1 LLEGHV
7 RKRLLLIQPY
17 TFAPTSPL
25 YVPPRDA
32 SREAGLINFEDYG
45 HLLGD
50 VDWNVHPGPVGPFG
64 DSFVETREEFATVG
78 VLRLPIVRQA
88 VASGD
93 WDAIVLLGGGDP
105 GFAEAREIGQRHNVP
120 VVACAHA
127 QMTVAAMLGN
137 KFSVIDVSE
146 AHNMQMYNLV
156 VQYRFTDRCA
166 SVRCIDAPLPRPS
179 RPGACNVQ
187 AEKAVVEAGQ
197 PSVLLD
203 RAVAEAEAAIEQDGA
218 DTIILGCS
226 AIYWMRPHIERR
238 LHDAGW
244 EVPVLEGYRCAI
256 EMAKL
261 LAGLGVS
268 VSGLAYPRDNAR
280 RWRRRKVF

>member
-1 LLEGHV
+1 M
-7 RKRLLLIQPY
+7 RKRVLLIQPY
-17 TFAPTSPL
+17 TFAETSPL

-32 SREAGLINFEDYG
+32 SREARLINFEDYS
-45 HLLGD
+45 HLLADLDWD
-50 VDWNVHPGPVGPFG
+50 VHQGPVGPFG

-78 VLRLPIVRQA
+78 VLRLPIVREA
-88 VASGD
+88 AASGR

-105 GFAEAREIGQRHNVP
+105 GFAEAREIGQRHGIP

-127 QMTVAAMLGN
+127 QMTVARMLGHR
-137 KFSVIDVSE
+137 FSVIDVSE
-146 AHNMQMYNLV
+146 VHNMQMYNLV
-156 VQYRFTDRCA
+156 VQYRFTENCA

-187 AEKAVVEAGQ
+187 AEKAVVAAGQ

-203 RAVAEAEAAIEQDGA
+203 RAVDEAVVAIEEDGA
-218 DTIILGCS
+218 ESIILGCS

-238 LHDAGW
+238 LTDMGW

-261 LAGLGVS
+261 LANLGLS
-268 VSGLAYPRDNAR
+268 ASGLAFPRDNAR
-280 RWRRRKVF
+280 RWRRRKTF

>member
-1 LLEGHV
+1 M

-17 TFAPTSPL
+17 TFATDSPL

-32 SREAGLINFEDYG
+32 SREVRLINFEDYG
-45 HLLGD
+45 HLLAD
-50 VDWNVHPGPVGPFG
+50 VDWDVHPGPIGPFG

-78 VLRLPIVRQA
+78 VLRLPIVREA
-88 VASGD
+88 AASGR

-105 GFAEAREIGQRHNVP
+105 GFAEAREIGRQHDVP

-137 KFSVIDVSE
+137 RFSVIDVSE

-156 VQYRFTDRCA
+156 VQYRFTDRAA

-179 RPGACNVQ
+179 RPEACHVQ
-187 AEKAVVEAGQ
+187 AEQAAVEAGR
-197 PSVLLD
+197 PSAVLD
-203 RAVAEAEAAIEQDGA
+203 RAVAEAEAAIEEDGA
-218 DTIILGCS
+218 DSIILGCS
-226 AIYWMRPHIERR
+226 AIYWMRPHLERR
-238 LHDAGW
+238 LRDLGW
-244 EVPVLEGYRCAI
+244 EVPVLEGYGCAI

-261 LAGLGVS
+261 LANLGVS
-268 VSGLAYPRDNAR
+268 ASGLAFPRDNPR
-280 RWRRRKVF
+280 RWRRRKTF

>member
-1 LLEGHV
+1 M
-7 RKRLLLIQPY
+7 RKRVLLIQPY
-17 TFAPTSPL
+17 TFAETSPL
-25 YVPPRDA
+25 YAAPRDA
-32 SREAGLINFEDYG
+32 SREARLINFEDYG
-45 HLLGD
+45 HLLAD
-50 VDWNVHPGPVGPFG
+50 LEWDVHPGPVGPFG

-78 VLRLPIVRQA
+78 VLRLPIVREA
-88 VASGD
+88 AASGR

-105 GFAEAREIGQRHNVP
+105 GFAEAREIGQRHGIP

-127 QMTVAAMLGN
+127 QMTVARMLGHR
-137 KFSVIDVSE
+137 FSVIDVSE
-146 AHNMQMYNLV
+146 VHNMQMYNLV
-156 VQYRFTDRCA
+156 VQYRFTENCA

-203 RAVAEAEAAIEQDGA
+203 RAVDEAVAAIEEDGA
-218 DTIILGCS
+218 ESIMLGCS

-238 LHDAGW
+238 LAGMGW

-261 LAGLGVS
+261 LANLGLS
-268 VSGLAYPRDNAR
+268 ASGLAFPRDNAR
-280 RWRRRKVF
+280 RWRRRKTF

>member
-1 LLEGHV
+1 M

-17 TFAPTSPL
+17 TFAPGSPL

-32 SREAGLINFEDYG
+32 SREARLINFEDYG
-45 HLLGD
+45 QLLSD
-50 VDWNVHPGPVGPFG
+50 VDWDVHPGPVGPFG

-78 VLRLPIVRQA
+78 VLRLPIVREA
-88 VASGD
+88 CGSGK

-105 GFAEAREIGQRHNVP
+105 GFAEAREIGQRHGIP

-137 KFSVIDVSE
+137 KFSVLDVSE

-156 VQYRFTDRCA
+156 VQYRFVEKCA

-179 RPGACNVQ
+179 RPGAGNVQ
-187 AEKAVVEAGQ
+187 TEKAVVEAGQ
-197 PSVLLD
+197 PSGLLD
-203 RAVAEAEAAIEQDGA
+203 RAVAEAVAAIEEDGA
-218 DTIILGCS
+218 ESLILGCS
-226 AIYWMRPHIERR
+226 AIYWMRPHLEAR
-238 LHDAGW
+238 LAGMGW
-244 EVPVLEGYRCAI
+244 EVPVLEGYRAAI

-261 LAGLGVS
+261 LANLGLS
-268 VSGLAYPRDNAR
+268 VSGLAFPRDDAR
-280 RWRRRKVF
+280 RVRRRKLV

>member
-1 LLEGHV
+1 M

-17 TFAPTSPL
+17 TFAPDSPL
-25 YVPPRDA
+25 FVAPRDA
-32 SREAGLINFEDYG
+32 SREARLINFEDYG
-45 HLLGD
+45 ALLAD
-50 VDWNVHPGPVGPFG
+50 TDWDVHPGPTGPFG

-88 VASGD
+88 AASGN

-127 QMTVAAMLGN
+127 QMHVASMLGN
-137 KFSVIDVSE
+137 TFSVIDVSE

-156 VQYRFTDRCA
+156 VQYRFTAECA

-203 RAVAEAEAAIEQDGA
+203 RAVAEAVAAIEEDGA
-218 DTIILGCS
+218 DSIILGCS
-226 AIYWMRPHIERR
+226 AIYWMRPHIQRR
-238 LHDAGW
+238 LHEMGW
-244 EVPVLEGYRCAI
+244 EAPVLEGYRCAI
-256 EMAKL
+256 EMARL
-261 LAGLGVS
+261 LANLGVS
-268 VSGLAYPRDNAR
+268 VSGLAFPRDNAR
-280 RWRRRKVF
+280 RWRRRKIF